1 MLYIVGTPIGNL
13 DDMSIRQAKTLSQ
26 AEIILA
32 EDTRS
37 TSFLI
42 EKIKEK
48 FNYSINPNQKII
60 SYYKEKEFEK
70 LPEILEW
77 LEDGRNIAL
86 SSEAGMPLISDPGF
100 LLISTCVK
108 RNIPFTVIPGPS
120 AVTTA
125 VVYSGFNPKQYMF
138 LGFLPK
144 KESELIK
151 LIGKIKE
158 VKKLFPDSIFVAF
171 DSPMRINESLK
182 LLQEH
187 YIEGQVVVA
196 RELTKKFEEITRE
209 KIKELEEREYKGEI
223 TLVLK

>member
-13 DDMSIRQAKTLSQ
+13 DDLSIRQAKTLSQ
-26 AEIILA
+26 AEIVLA

-48 FNYSINPNQKII
+48 FHYSINPNQKII

-70 LPEILEW
+70 LPEIIGW
-77 LEDGRNIAL
+77 LEDGKNIAL
-86 SSEAGMPLISDPGF
+86 SSEAGMPVISDPGF
-100 LLISTCVK
+100 LLISTCIK
-108 RNIPFTVIPGPS
+108 RNILFTVIPGPS

-144 KESELIK
+144 KESELIR
-151 LIGKIKE
+151 LVGKVKE
-158 VKKLFPDSIFVAF
+158 IKKLLPDCIFVAF
-171 DSPMRINESLK
+171 DSPMRISESLK
-182 LLQEH
+182 LLHQH
-187 YIEGQVVVA
+187 YSEGQIVVT
-196 RELTKKFEEITRE
+196 RELTKKFEEIVRGKAE
-209 KIKELEEREYKGEI
+209 ELQKREYKGEI
-223 TLVLK
+223 TLLMH